1 MAPDESKLENDPM
14 LPRGRAFSHARC
26 LLSTL
31 MDGPMRR
38 IKAPHRLHVRI
49 RSADCET
56 PVSAFAALRGQ
67 GNCFLFESAEGGE
80 HWGRYSIIGFAP
92 AIVAREQDEALHLH
106 DRDGSGETIAGGDI
120 LAWLRHTVISQPAV
134 ESEGLPFS
142 GGAVGYFAYDIVHRF
157 EPTGRSREAADEPV
171 AAFMLIDRF
180 VVFDSLRGVMHLC
193 VLSHDDDSD
202 EVESLLDGIE
212 EALNSARRPAPLRPD
227 AAAQADM
234 HPKAHMQPEQYEA
247 MVEKAKQYILAGDI
261 FQVVLSQ
268 RFSADLS
275 CDPLLVYRAVRHI
288 NPSPYLFYL
297 QMDDTVLVG
306 SSPEILVRKS
316 GDRAIVRPIAGT
328 RPRGATDEEDLR
340 LEKELL
346 ADSKELAEHVML
358 VDLGRNDLGR
368 VCEYGSV
375 CVRESMTIERYSHV
389 MHIVSEVEGRL
400 RPDVDAIDLLAATFP
415 AGTVSG
421 APKVRAMQIIEELE
435 SEARGPYAGCVGYIS
450 FGGTHMDTAITI
462 RTAVISDGRISV
474 QAGAG
479 IVADSDPASEHREC
493 VNKAMALFR
502 SIALAEGQQS

>member
-1 MAPDESKLENDPM
+1 MPSVETPYQL
-14 LPRGRAFSHARC
+14 H
-26 LLSTL
+26 
-31 MDGPMRR
+31 MR
-38 IKAPHRLHVRI
+38 V

-56 PVSAFAALRGQ
+56 PVSAFAALRGE

-80 HWGRYSIIGFAP
+80 HWGRYSIIGFDP
-92 AIVAREQDEALHLH
+92 AIVAREQNEALHLH
-106 DRDGSGETIAGGDI
+106 YRDGSDETVAGGDI
-120 LAWLRHTVISQPAV
+120 LAWLRSTVIARPAI
-134 ESEGLPFS
+134 ETEGLPFS
-142 GGAVGYFAYDIVHRF
+142 GGAVGYFSYDIVHRF
-157 EPTGRSREAADEPV
+157 EPTGRTLEAGDEPV
-171 AAFMLIDRF
+171 AAFMIIDRF
-180 VVFDSLRGVMHLC
+180 VVFDSLRGIMHLC
-193 VLSHDDDSD
+193 VLSNGGAI
-202 EVESLLDGIE
+202 EVESQLDGIE
-212 EALNSARRPAPLRPD
+212 QALNAVPRPAPLRPD
-227 AAAQADM
+227 AAGQAEM
-234 HPKAHMQPEQYEA
+234 HPKAHLRPEQYEA

-268 RFSADLS
+268 RFSAALA

-306 SSPEILVRKS
+306 SSPEILVRKT

-328 RPRGATDEEDLR
+328 RPRGKTDEEDLR

-346 ADSKELAEHVML
+346 ADTKELAEHVML

-375 CVRESMTIERYSHV
+375 AVRESMTIERYSHV
-389 MHIVSEVEGRL
+389 MHIVSEVEGQL

-462 RTAVISDGRISV
+462 RTAVIRDGRISV

-502 SIALAEGQQS
+502 SIALAEGQRS

>member
-1 MAPDESKLENDPM
+1 MTRPETS
-14 LPRGRAFSHARC
+14 R
-26 LLSTL
+26 
-31 MDGPMRR
+31 
-38 IKAPHRLHVRI
+38 RLHTRL

-80 HWGRYSIIGFAP
+80 HWGRYSIIGFDP
-92 AIVAREQDEALHLH
+92 AVVAYERNEALHLAY
-106 DRDGSGETIAGGDI
+106 RDGRRETVAGGDI
-120 LAWLRHTVISQPAV
+120 LAWLRESVIAQPAI
-134 ESEGLPFS
+134 EAEGLPFS

-157 EPTGRSREAADEPV
+157 EPTGRTVEAADEPV
-171 AAFMLIDRF
+171 AGFMIVDRF
-180 VVFDSLRGVMHLC
+180 VVFDNLRGIMHLC
-193 VLSHDDDSD
+193 VLSADAD
-202 EVESLLDGIE
+202 EAAQHLDTIE
-212 EALNSARRPAPLRPD
+212 HALNNAAHPAPLRPD
-227 AAAQADM
+227 AGGHADL
-234 HPKAHMQPEQYEA
+234 HPKAHIRPDQFEA

-297 QMDDTVLVG
+297 QMDETVLVG

-316 GDRAIVRPIAGT
+316 GERAIVRPIAGT
-328 RPRGATDEEDLR
+328 RPRGKTDEEDQQ
-340 LEKELL
+340 LETELL
-346 ADSKELAEHVML
+346 ADDKELAEHVML

-375 CVRESMTIERYSHV
+375 AVHESMGIERYSHV
-389 MHIVSEVEGRL
+389 MHIVSQVEGQL
-400 RPDVDAIDLLAATFP
+400 RPDIDAIDLLAATFP

-462 RTAVISDGRISV
+462 RTAVIRDGRINV

-493 VNKAMALFR
+493 VNKAMAMFR
-502 SIALAEGQQS
+502 SIALAEGQKA